1 MVCVCV
7 CGCACVCVFVFVSV
21 FVCVCNCVCVCGWVG
36 GWVGVGGCGWGGGR
50 PSIARSIH
58 VAKWRIR
65 AYKTYRFDTAGFN
78 AITHPEPEALP
89 KNLNCRMGAPLQ
101 QIRALLEALILIG
114 KP

>member
-1 MVCVCV
+1 M
-7 CGCACVCVFVFVSV
+7 
-21 FVCVCNCVCVCGWVG
+21 
-36 GWVGVGGCGWGGGR
+36 GVGGGGGR

-89 KNLNCRMGAPLQ
+89 KNLNCRMGSPSSANQGPSRSLDSY
-101 QIRALLEALILIG
+101 R
-114 KP
+114 